1 MSHASPRDAAALTR
15 GRLDAIAPRSAVD
28 STRKP
33 GDGARILLYSHD
45 SYGLGHL
52 RRTLTLAAAL
62 AQTWR
67 DASILIVSGSPCA
80 TQFALPRGV
89 EIVKL
94 PAVTKDDE
102 GAYTARNLRGG
113 FELLRRLRRNL
124 LLETYE
130 TFQPDVLIADHQPI
144 GLEGELLEVLRRAN
158 RAGTQCVLGLR
169 DIIDDPAV
177 VAEQWSHPDIRE
189 ALAQLYE
196 RVCVYGDVRLFDQ
209 RLEYPIP
216 PELSQRV
223 EYTGYV
229 VRPGAVRTP
238 STGTIAR
245 PQVLMTAGGGEDGQT
260 RVECFLHALKLQPA
274 PWDSTIVLG
283 PLLHPAQARRL
294 KREARALR
302 NVRVHSFH
310 ADLPRLLAESDVV
323 VSMAGYN
330 SVAEILQARVNSVLM
345 PRVFPRREQL
355 IRAQRLEAAGLATS
369 LTELDPRA
377 LRRAIDTALGASR
390 DWRSAPAMNGHER
403 MCEIVG
409 GLLEGARAS
418 HNGGA
423 AAQGL

>member
-1 MSHASPRDAAALTR
+1 MSHASPRDGAARIR
-15 GRLDAIAPRSAVD
+15 GPLDATGPSLLSDSA
-28 STRKP
+28 R
-33 GDGARILLYSHD
+33 GAGAGARILLYSHD

-52 RRTLTLAAAL
+52 RRTLTLAGAL
-62 AQTWR
+62 AQTRR
-67 DASILIVSGSPCA
+67 DASVLIVSGSPCA

-94 PAVTKDDE
+94 PAVTKDDD

-113 FELLRRLRRNL
+113 LELLGRLRRNL
-124 LLETYE
+124 LLETFE
-130 TFQPDVLIADHQPI
+130 TFAPDVLIADHQPI
-144 GLEGELLEVLRRAN
+144 GLAGELLPVLRRA
-158 RAGTQCVLGLR
+158 RQTKTQCVLGLR

-189 ALAQLYE
+189 ALAHLYE

-229 VRPGAVRTP
+229 VRAGAVRTP

-245 PQVLMTAGGGEDGQT
+245 RQVLMTAGGGEDGQT
-260 RVECFLHALKLQPA
+260 RIECFLELLKRQPPA
-274 PWDSTIVLG
+274 WDSTIVLG

-310 ADLPRLLAESDVV
+310 ADLPRLLAETDVV

-330 SVAEILQARVNSVLM
+330 SVAEILQARVNSVLL
-345 PRVFPRREQL
+345 PRAFPRREQL
-355 IRAQRLEAAGLATS
+355 IRAQRLEAAGLATCQ
-369 LTELDPRA
+369 LELEPRE
-377 LRRAIDTALGASR
+377 LRRAIDAALDTSR
-390 DWRSAPAMNGHER
+390 DWRGAPAMNGQER

-409 GLLEGARAS
+409 GLLEGAHAER
-418 HNGGA
+418 NGGSA
-423 AAQGL
+423 VRSV